1 MPFDTEVLLKY
12 TKNNPDSHLN
22 RFIHE
27 LLVEKI
33 NEYCRNCENERMT
46 CVLSPACFQRFLLD
60 LRIGGYVEKGYIPSF
75 CYQQSLLNF
84 KKYLEKK
91 TNLYKPRDSYFYL
104 SDVIPLIFPG
114 IEKQVYANLK
124 ERNYKQ
130 LHEIIKKS
138 KVPGIWLKKNGKE
151 ILEKIISNDKLIK
164 EGTFLYEGEDRFL
177 VIWREGDLFVI
188 DMNYE
193 FVIVNVTD
201 LYLFNLNLLKNLLQM
216 IFSENLLNY
225 EISIDNS
232 EIIKAKVMIPNVS
245 EHQLEK
251 SLDTNTDKKSP
262 DEQRAISAFE
272 NLISNFEAI
281 TTTFSFDYLET
292 NEIIITFTFIT
303 NRTYR
308 TRVNLPMLTPYLLRK
323 AVGKIPAFFNIQ
335 SKNL

>member
-1 MPFDTEVLLKY
+1 MPFDTEVLVKY
-12 TKNNPDSHLN
+12 ARNNPDSHLN

-60 LRIGGYVEKGYIPSF
+60 LRIGGYVEKAHIPSF

-84 KKYLEKK
+84 RKYLEKK
-91 TNLYKPRDSYFYL
+91 TNLYKPRDTYFYL
-104 SDVIPLIFPG
+104 SDFIPLMFPG
-114 IEKQVYANLK
+114 IEKQVYENLK
-124 ERNYKQ
+124 ERNYKH

-138 KVPGIWLKKNGKE
+138 KVPGIWLKKNGRE

-201 LYLFNLNLLKNLLQM
+201 LQLINLNLMKNLLQM
-216 IFSENLLNY
+216 IFSENLLNH
-225 EISIDNS
+225 EIVIESN
-232 EIIKAKVMIPNVS
+232 EIIKAKAIIPKVD
-245 EHQLEK
+245 EEDFERYLGK
-251 SLDTNTDKKSP
+251 NTDKKTP
-262 DEQRAISAFE
+262 DQKGYISVFE
-272 NLISNFEAI
+272 NLLSKFEMIA
-281 TTTFSFDYLET
+281 TTFSFNYLTSKEV
-292 NEIIITFTFIT
+292 IITFTIIP

-308 TRVNLPMLTPYLLRK
+308 TRINLPILTPYLLRK
-323 AVGKIPAFFNIQ
+323 AIGQISAFFNINT
-335 SKNL
+335 KNL